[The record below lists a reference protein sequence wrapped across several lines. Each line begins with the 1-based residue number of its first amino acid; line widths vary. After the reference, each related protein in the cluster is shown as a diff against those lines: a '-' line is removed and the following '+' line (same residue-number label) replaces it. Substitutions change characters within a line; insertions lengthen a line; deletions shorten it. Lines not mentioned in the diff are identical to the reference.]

1 MKFFRRLAVIAAAAI
16 ITSFTSSS
24 FAQTKADFV
33 FVIDATSSMAGEI
46 AGVRNGFSNFVTG
59 LNAAEVEARF
69 SIVLFGGAPE
79 LVLDFTDDAT
89 VASTAFSQISTS
101 GAVTGFQNNHNVN
114 PEAGLEAI
122 RMVLNEAPNST
133 LVTSNLGTAHSGIL
147 NYRSDARKNIILVTD
162 EDSDNPFYTANRMPG
177 QPTCNGCN
185 APSGGETIA
194 AWGPWQAEIDAT
206 AQAVIDNDAFLNMLI
221 NRYDSPSRYQ
231 YGDNFDD
238 VADSDLLNFDPAATL
253 ANLQADSVTNNS
265 LQAQVLE
272 AGLIARTFDVA
283 GANNSDFVN
292 NFFAAKIEETVT
304 NPVEVP
310 EPSFLILLLTGL
322 MGLRYSQRR
331 S

>member
-1 MKFFRRLAVIAAAAI
+1 MKFYRRLAVIAAAAI

-33 FVIDATSSMAGEI
+33 FVIDATGSMAGEI
-46 AGVRNGFSNFVTG
+46 AGVRNGFSNFVSG
-59 LNAAEVEARF
+59 LNAADVEARF

-79 LVLDFTDDAT
+79 LVLDFTDDAS

-101 GAVTGFQNNHNVN
+101 GAVSGFQNNHNVN

-133 LVTSNLGTAHSGIL
+133 LATNNLGTAHSGIL
-147 NYRSDARKNIILVTD
+147 NYRSDARKNIIFVTD
-162 EDSDNPFYTANRMPG
+162 EDSDNSFYTANRFTG
-177 QPTCNGCN
+177 QSGNEPPSNGEGN
-185 APSGGETIA
+185 SNWGG
-194 AWGPWQAEIDAT
+194 WQAEIDAT

-221 NRYDSPSRYQ
+221 NRFESPTRYQ
-231 YGDNFDD
+231 YGDYIHD
-238 VADSDLLNFDPAATL
+238 VADSDLLNFDAAATL

-265 LQAQVLE
+265 LQTQVLE
-272 AGLIARTFDVA
+272 AGLIARTFNVT
-283 GANNSDFVN
+283 GANDSDFVD